1 VDPGIKRSREGL
13 QAVAWSLGVLGATAL
28 AQTVIFLASGS
39 VALLA
44 DLIHNAGDAL
54 TAVPLAVAFVLR
66 SARAEKRAGLFVVGT
81 IFASACIGGVEAIR
95 RLVAPAPPNHLTAL
109 AIAGAIGYLGN
120 MAAAKIRIRAGHRLD
135 SPALVADGHHA
146 HADAYVSAAVIISAA
161 AVALGVPIA
170 DPVIGLGIT
179 VIILRIAVQSWHTMT
194 GNAR

>member
-54 TAVPLAVAFVLR
+54 TAVPLAVAFVLH
-66 SARAEKRAGLFVVGT
+66 SDRAEKRAGLFVVGT
-81 IFASACIGGVEAIR
+81 IFASACIAGVESIR
-95 RLVAPAPPNHLTAL
+95 RLVSPAPPSHLAAL

-120 MAAAKIRIRAGHRLD
+120 MVAARIRIRAGRTLD

-179 VIILRIAVQSWHTMT
+179 VLILRIAVQSWHTMT